1 VSIASRVLNFL
12 KKNLDWLTFGVLL
25 IFVVAQR
32 WSSFVAN
39 SSIDGVRL
47 TAVSLLDS
55 NGTPYVF
62 PPKDGGPVVAIAW
75 NTWCVPCKVEMDRIE
90 HAIKG
95 GTVKSD
101 RVFAINLGES
111 MSDVVSH
118 LTQNPYSFHILLDVQ
133 GEVATQL
140 KATVT
145 PTMYLID
152 ANGIV
157 TWASSGLG
165 LTEIWRMERHLK
177 EGVAF

>member
-1 VSIASRVLNFL
+1 MTTSSRVFNFL
-12 KKNLDWLTFGVLL
+12 KRKLDWLLFAVLL
-25 IFVVAQR
+25 TFVGTQR

-47 TAVSLLDS
+47 TAVNLLDS

-90 HAIKG
+90 RAIKG
-95 GTVKSD
+95 GTLKSD

-111 MSDVVSH
+111 RSDVLSH
-118 LTQNPYSFHILLDVQ
+118 LTQNPYSFRILLDVQ
-133 GEVATQL
+133 AEVATQL

-145 PTMYLID
+145 PTIYLID
-152 ANGIV
+152 ATGIV

-165 LTEIWRMERHLK
+165 LTEIWRMERHL
-177 EGVAF
+177 